1 MRDDTD
7 IATALADTDEFISK
21 MLFHYP
27 PDAIAACMILKG
39 LGVYKA
45 MFSDEEYE
53 LICEKI
59 YEDRYKVKPLE
70 I

>member
-1 MRDDTD
+1 MNNDTN
-7 IATALADTDEFISK
+7 IEITLEDTDEFISK
-21 MLFHYP
+21 MLFQHP